1 MNMSGY
7 NKSNSPVTEKV
18 FELLGEGGGLCIIR
32 QKSQTGEKFFYSHN
46 EFVPS
51 DEGLDVNERTEH
63 ASFEEPFH
71 LINERY
77 PWYRLHVATVHDDYR
92 DFVINKL
99 IEKLNEKLV
108 QPDHMA
114 HSKPMLEESLKI
126 ELTCDFRGNK
136 PVWGH
141 IKIVE

>member
-1 MNMSGY
+1 MSGR

-18 FELLGEGGGLCIIR
+18 FELLAEGGGLCITR
-32 QKSQTGEKFFYSHN
+32 QKSQTGEKFFYSRN

-63 ASFEEPFH
+63 ASFEEPFQ

-77 PWYRLHVATVHDDYR
+77 PWYRLHIATVHDDYR
-92 DFVINKL
+92 GFVINKL

-108 QPDHMA
+108 QPDRMA
-114 HSKPMLEESLKI
+114 DSKTRLEESLRI
-126 ELTCDFRGNK
+126 ELTCDVTGNK
-136 PVWGH
+136 PVWGLCKNH
-141 IKIVE
+141 

>member
-1 MNMSGY
+1 MTSH
-7 NKSNSPVTEKV
+7 NKSNYLVAEKV

-51 DEGLDVNERTEH
+51 DEGLDVNERSEH
-63 ASFEEPFH
+63 ASFEEPFQ
-71 LINERY
+71 LINESY
-77 PWYRLHVATVHDDYR
+77 PWYRLHVATVQDDYR
-92 DFVINKL
+92 DYVIDKL

-114 HSKPMLEESLKI
+114 DVKTRLEESLKI
-126 ELTCDFRGNK
+126 ELTCDVTGSK
-136 PVWGH
+136 PVWGYF
-141 IKIVE
+141 KIAE